1 MPTAMR
7 TLRTLAAAVAAGAV
21 VALAGCGTHSP
32 PPLTMHEINV
42 ARRFTVY
49 STYWVGRWFQ
59 GIPLTAA
66 DFRREYNPQLGLA
79 VYYGDCKT
87 KVSLLGSGG
96 CTLPLEIDTVCY
108 VQHHNDALGPRRNI
122 RIRGVPAVVFDGGK
136 SIELYSD
143 HVLIDVFGDSP
154 ARALA
159 AAKRLFPLNGPPEL
173 RRFSPQLPPPKF
185 RPDYVPK
192 PQPEKR
198 GPAEPKRRPAKHPT
212 TCPPWGWHATTG

>member
-1 MPTAMR
+1 MR
-7 TLRTLAAAVAAGAV
+7 TLRTIA
-21 VALAGCGTHSP
+21 VALAASAVMAVAVSGCGTHPP
-32 PPLTMHEINV
+32 PPLSMHEINV

-49 STYWVGRWFQ
+49 NTYWVGRWFQ

-66 DFRREYNPQLGLA
+66 DFRREYNPQVGLA

-108 VQHHNDALGPRRNI
+108 VQHRNEGLGSRRNI

-136 SIELYSD
+136 AIELYSD
-143 HVLIDVFGDSP
+143 HVSIDVYGDTP

-173 RRFSPQLPPPKF
+173 RHFTPQLPPPLF
-185 RPDYVPK
+185 TPDVKRKLP
-192 PQPEKR
+192 PEH
-198 GPAEPKRRPAKHPT
+198 RRPGKHVT
-212 TCPPWGWHATTG
+212 TCPP

>member
-1 MPTAMR
+1 M
-7 TLRTLAAAVAAGAV
+7 LRTIAAALAAGAV
-21 VALAGCGTHSP
+21 VALSGCGTHSP
-32 PPLTMHEINV
+32 PPLSTHEINV
-42 ARRFTVY
+42 ARRFSVY
-49 STYWVGRWFQ
+49 DIFWVGRWFQ

-108 VQHHNDALGPRRNI
+108 VQHHNDGLGPRHNS

-136 SIELYSD
+136 SIELYTD
-143 HVLIDVFGDSP
+143 HVLIDVLADSP

-173 RRFSPQLPPPKF
+173 RHFTPQLPPPQF
-185 RPDYVPK
+185 TPDTVRTLPPDYPK
-192 PQPEKR
+192 PR
-198 GPAEPKRRPAKHPT
+198 KHKT
-212 TCPPWGWHATTG
+212 TCPP